1 MLGEMLLNKKKISLN
16 ITKGISRYTDKYY
29 EEVEIWDDEFLRA
42 YCKHNQQVYL
52 KLTKDNIDGRY
63 DDDIKKIAEELI
75 LLSSNSF
82 NNLNFA
88 IQLSKSQNNYIL
100 KALEALKNYN
110 EGNKEEAFNQLSN
123 FMVERRSHINHYLI
137 NKTFGI
143 LLYEKRRYVEAIDFL
158 TIAVEKKAID
168 IEVYKILKDIYSILG
183 MVDEYKVI
191 DDIINII
198 GEA

>member
-1 MLGEMLLNKKKISLN
+1 MLLNKKKISLN
-16 ITKGISRYTDKYY
+16 ITKSISRYTDKYY

-110 EGNKEEAFNQLSN
+110 EGN
-123 FMVERRSHINHYLI
+123 
-137 NKTFGI
+137 
-143 LLYEKRRYVEAIDFL
+143 
-158 TIAVEKKAID
+158 IA
-168 IEVYKILKDIYSILG
+168 L
-183 MVDEYKVI
+183 
-191 DDIINII
+191 
-198 GEA
+198 